1 MTRTALSACAG
12 LVCTL
17 TTACLPQNVYR
28 GMFIAV
34 RRIEVPTGPAP
45 DATLSHRR
53 SPSAS
58 EHAVAERLTV
68 AVLAGSWE
76 IVLAERNSGP
86 RSDEKTIL
94 FGGQKQKSATPR
106 RPVDL
111 ACESTAMLIAGTS
124 AAIGSFSTM
133 LQLFATQ
140 CNCLQAWKMTHSRGW
155 VESESLARIA
165 AAGVPETSRIA
176 CWIRTLADLQH
187 LFRRRTD

>member
-1 MTRTALSACAG
+1 MRELSATMTRTALSACAG

-68 AVLAGSWE
+68 AVLASSWGARPDGGKFWATFRRE
-76 IVLAERNSGP
+76 SNLC
-86 RSDEKTIL
+86 
-94 FGGQKQKSATPR
+94 GGQKQKSATQR

-111 ACESTAMLIAGTS
+111 ACESTACLLRVQVPRSKASRSCCKYLQPS
-124 AAIGSFSTM
+124 AIVYRHG
-133 LQLFATQ
+133 
-140 CNCLQAWKMTHSRGW
+140 R
-155 VESESLARIA
+155 
-165 AAGVPETSRIA
+165 
-176 CWIRTLADLQH
+176 
-187 LFRRRTD
+187 